1 MRNLHGFV
9 LCDISMDASVV
20 FEMFL
25 GELKKSYPDLPYD
38 YEIDNTAKEFESFYP
53 SALQILKKET
63 AFFDVERK
71 AFGINLS
78 ELEHTEDMW
87 KHITLS
93 TVASVFHGDIKTKFG
108 TLLSAAKSVWT
119 GSGAENDEVSRILND
134 ESSEGHLESLYK
146 FIMDTRIAKI
156 VMEIIEKVDVSSIDI
171 GNIENPAELME
182 MLKNPEHPVLKKFI
196 AKVQAL
202 MREKLMSGSYNQ
214 SQMMAEI
221 EGIKA
226 KVESLFGNVL
236 NEALGGAARGDV
248 TSAALMSN
256 STEARRQRMLAR
268 LQRKQ
273 REKTQR

>member
-1 MRNLHGFV
+1 MRNLHAFV
-9 LCDISMDASVV
+9 LCDISMDPSVV

-38 YEIDNTAKEFESFYP
+38 YEIEKTAKEFELFYP
-53 SALQILKKET
+53 SALQIMKKDA

-78 ELEHTEDMW
+78 ELEHTEDTW

-93 TVASVFHGDIKTKFG
+93 TIASLFHGDIKKKFG
-108 TLLSAAKSVWT
+108 SVLSAAKSVWT
-119 GSGAENDEVSRILND
+119 GSGGDNDEVSRILND
-134 ESSEGHLESLYK
+134 ESSEGHLESLYN

-156 VMEIIEKVDVSSIDI
+156 VMEIVEQVDVSSIDV
-171 GNIENPAELME
+171 GSIENPAELME

-196 AKVQAL
+196 ARVQGL
-202 MREKLMSGSYNQ
+202 LREKLMSGSYNQ

-226 KVESLFGNVL
+226 KVQSLFGNVL
-236 NEALGGAARGDV
+236 NEALGGGARGDV

>member
-1 MRNLHGFV
+1 MRNLHAFP
-9 LCDISMDASVV
+9 LCDISMDPSTV

-38 YEIDNTAKEFESFYP
+38 YEIEKTAKEFESFYP
-53 SALQILKKET
+53 SALQILKKESS
-63 AFFDVERK
+63 FFDVERK

-78 ELEHTEDMW
+78 ELEHTEDLW
-87 KHITLS
+87 KHIMLS
-93 TVASVFHGDIKTKFG
+93 TVASLFHGDIKTKFG
-108 TLLSAAKSVWT
+108 SLLSAAKSVWT
-119 GSGAENDEVSRILND
+119 GSGGDNDEVSRILND

-146 FIMDTRIAKI
+146 FIMETRIAKI

-182 MLKNPEHPVLKKFI
+182 MLKNPDHPVLKKFI
-196 AKVQAL
+196 SKVQGL

-226 KVESLFGNVL
+226 KVQSLFGNVL
-236 NEALGGAARGDV
+236 NEALGGTARGDV

>member
-1 MRNLHGFV
+1 
-9 LCDISMDASVV
+9 MDPSTV

-38 YEIDNTAKEFESFYP
+38 YEIEKTAKEFESFYP
-53 SALQILKKET
+53 SALQILKKESS
-63 AFFDVERK
+63 FFDVERK

-78 ELEHTEDMW
+78 ELEHTEDVW
-87 KHITLS
+87 KHIMLS
-93 TVASVFHGDIKTKFG
+93 TVASLFHGDIKTKFG
-108 TLLSAAKSVWT
+108 SLLSAAKSVWT
-119 GSGAENDEVSRILND
+119 GSGGDNDEVSRILND

-146 FIMDTRIAKI
+146 FIMETRIAKI

-182 MLKNPEHPVLKKFI
+182 MLKNPDHPVLKKFI
-196 AKVQAL
+196 SKVQGL

-226 KVESLFGNVL
+226 KVQSLFGNVL
-236 NEALGGAARGDV
+236 NEALGGTARGDV